1 MDQMGGEH
9 SETSFISH
17 MTELNDKDKASL
29 LNLAQYTVVAIL
41 PLIIFIYIMK
51 NYLPKFNEHKGSL
64 EILIEVVLQLVLV
77 ILVFWVIHRFIL
89 FLSVYSGV
97 AYENINLLNIVLP
110 VIFILFTLD
119 TNVSKKMNLIV
130 NRVLIYLGFNPE
142 AFGLNEYSEIDEDTR
157 INTLPA
163 LAVPP
168 PNVAHMSPPQ
178 NTQNE
183 TVKSD
188 YNMQPQEPSIPE
200 PMAANSFSDIN
211 F

>member
-1 MDQMGGEH
+1 MGGEH

-77 ILVFWVIHRFIL
+77 VLVFWVIHRFIL

-97 AYENINLLNIVLP
+97 AYESINLLNIVLP
-110 VIFILFTLD
+110 VIFILFTLN

-142 AFGLNEYSEIDEDTR
+142 AFGSLGYSETDEDTR
-157 INTLPA
+157 INTMPA

-168 PNVAHMSPPQ
+168 PNVAHMSLPQ

-183 TVKSD
+183 TIKSD
-188 YNMQPQEPSIPE
+188 YNMPPPE
-200 PMAANSFSDIN
+200 PPMPEPVAANSFSEIN

>member
-17 MTELNDKDKASL
+17 MTELNDKDKSSL

>member
-1 MDQMGGEH
+1 MEQMGGEH

-77 ILVFWVIHRFIL
+77 MLVFWVIHRFIL

-97 AYENINLLNIVLP
+97 AYESINLLNIVLP

-119 TNVSKKMNLIV
+119 TNVSKKVNLIV

-142 AFGLNEYSEIDEDTR
+142 AFGSLEYSETDEDTR
-157 INTLPA
+157 INTMPA

-168 PNVAHMSPPQ
+168 PNVAHMSLPQ

-183 TVKSD
+183 TMKSD
-188 YNMQPQEPSIPE
+188 YNMPPPE
-200 PMAANSFSDIN
+200 PPMPEPVAANSFSEIN

>member
-1 MDQMGGEH
+1 MGGEH

-77 ILVFWVIHRFIL
+77 MLVFWVIHRFIL

-97 AYENINLLNIVLP
+97 AYESINLLNIVLP

-119 TNVSKKMNLIV
+119 TNVSKKVNLIV

-142 AFGLNEYSEIDEDTR
+142 AFGSLEYSETDEDTR
-157 INTLPA
+157 INTMPA

-168 PNVAHMSPPQ
+168 PNVAHMSLPQ

-183 TVKSD
+183 TMKSD
-188 YNMQPQEPSIPE
+188 YNMPPPE
-200 PMAANSFSDIN
+200 PPMPEPVAANSFSEIN

>member
-1 MDQMGGEH
+1 M
-9 SETSFISH
+9 SI
-17 MTELNDKDKASL
+17 
-29 LNLAQYTVVAIL
+29 
-41 PLIIFIYIMK
+41 P
-51 NYLPKFNEHKGSL
+51 
-64 EILIEVVLQLVLV
+64 
-77 ILVFWVIHRFIL
+77 
-89 FLSVYSGV
+89 
-97 AYENINLLNIVLP
+97 
-110 VIFILFTLD
+110 
-119 TNVSKKMNLIV
+119 LIV